1 MKIYMMISQQ
11 IAPFSQVINDQ
22 LPIKENTSKKK
33 FFSVYFHRT
42 EIYEVNHVPISMVYC
57 LLDFFMHYCA
67 QVDNSVQCVWSIIY
81 LFFLY

>member
-42 EIYEVNHVPISMVYC
+42 EIYEVNHIKFSISSVYC
-57 LLDFFMHYCA
+57 LHDFEHIRDTY
-67 QVDNSVQCVWSIIY
+67 VTSDG
-81 LFFLY
+81 